1 MCPALACFG
10 RHFADLGV
18 QYLLKLRQ
26 VTMRHFNTKT
36 GQVSRVPSSGMF
48 YFGHC
53 LQDQRMYLS
62 VWIEAPVTTRN
73 FEDVCKVFMYL
84 NGLN

>member
-1 MCPALACFG
+1 MQQCLT
-10 RHFADLGV
+10 
-18 QYLLKLRQ
+18 LRQ
-26 VTMRHFNTKT
+26 ATMQHCKTKT
-36 GQVSRVPSSGMF
+36 EQVSRVPSSGMF